1 VTGFEGLF
9 GARKPLIGVVHVLPL
24 PGSPEWSGS
33 VGGAI
38 ARAVEDAVAYERA
51 GFDAVIVENFGDAPF
66 ARGFAGRGAVAGLA
80 AVGARVAERVR
91 LPLGVNVLRN
101 DAESAVAVAAA
112 VGAAFIRVNVL
123 VGAAATD
130 QGVIQGAA
138 HRTMRA
144 VRSVAPSLLVF
155 ADVLVKHAKPLGETD
170 PGRVA
175 SDTVERG
182 RADALIVTG
191 AATGT
196 PAAADRV
203 AAVRAGAHG
212 VPVLVGSGVTAETVG
227 AVLAACD
234 GIIVGSAAMREGRA
248 GGPVDAD
255 RAKAIVESA
264 RAGRRRC

>member
-1 VTGFEGLF
+1 MTGFEGLF

-112 VGAAFIRVNVL
+112 VGTAFIRVNVL

-130 QGVIQGAA
+130 KGVIQ
-138 HRTMRA
+138 
-144 VRSVAPSLLVF
+144 
-155 ADVLVKHAKPLGETD
+155 EI
-170 PGRVA
+170 
-175 SDTVERG
+175 G
-182 RADALIVTG
+182 RASCRE
-191 AATGT
+191 
-196 PAAADRV
+196 RV
-203 AAVRAGAHG
+203 
-212 VPVLVGSGVTAETVG
+212 
-227 AVLAACD
+227 
-234 GIIVGSAAMREGRA
+234 
-248 GGPVDAD
+248 
-255 RAKAIVESA
+255 
-264 RAGRRRC
+264 